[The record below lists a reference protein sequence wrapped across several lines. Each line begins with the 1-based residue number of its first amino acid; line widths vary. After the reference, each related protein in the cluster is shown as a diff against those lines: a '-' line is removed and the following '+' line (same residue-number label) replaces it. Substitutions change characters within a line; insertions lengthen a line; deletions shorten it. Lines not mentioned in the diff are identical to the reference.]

1 MTKTLLNGVT
11 FNVVETYPKGKKL
24 KTKLISIIKSGGVRK
39 KIMLG
44 YDLEGKK
51 IYVSN
56 KTYTKEAINKTY
68 QALNE
73 MILENMKKD

>member
-1 MTKTLLNGVT
+1 
-11 FNVVETYPKGKKL
+11 
-24 KTKLISIIKSGGVRK
+24 
-39 KIMLG
+39 MLG